1 MRVMSRG
8 ESSSSVTKS
17 GQQEVLWVWEQKEA
31 KVKEDVDAQVRWEMV
46 VRIPEFALPFSGS
59 QNTSLDFLTSHT
71 YR

>member
-17 GQQEVLWVWEQKEA
+17 GQQEELWVWEQKEA

-59 QNTSLDFLTSHT
+59 
-71 YR
+71 